1 MNKIYK
7 LKYDRRRQQLVAVS
21 ELTAGAG
28 KEATGQVCCLSD
40 ISSFRKLQGTLTP
53 LAFLTG
59 LIVSLLP
66 GMALA
71 NPSLPAG
78 GQIVAGQGSIS
89 TSGNQMTV
97 NQNTHGMVANWN
109 SFDIGKN
116 HTVQFVQPDSSS
128 VALNR
133 VTGGHES
140 QILGTLKA
148 NGQVMLINPAGVM
161 FGKGAKVNTAGLVAS
176 TKNISNADFMAG
188 HYTFSGG
195 ANPGAAVV
203 NQGSLTTTKGGYIIL
218 AADRVQN
225 SGTVRT
231 PGGQTVLAAGEKV
244 TLQLDNGGLTSV
256 SVNGSV
262 VNALVENRGLLSATD
277 GQVWLTAR
285 GKDMLLNTVVNNRGM
300 IEAGGLT
307 RHGGEIMLDGGDSG
321 VVSQS
326 GMLLADSNTGRG
338 GKITVEGENIHLVA
352 GSRASATGKT
362 GGGEV
367 YVGGGWQGKDNRI
380 KNAAKVVM
388 DKTAVIDVSAG
399 ESGNG
404 GQAVLWSDEY
414 TDFRGT
420 ILAKGGLL
428 SGDGGRVETSSFRN
442 LQAFGDVKASAVAGR
457 GGEWL
462 LDPLDVT
469 IVSGGTNT
477 NITETGVGT
486 SSRLDSDTDHI
497 FSPSAGGAQV
507 SATKIQDQ
515 LNTGTSVTVDTHGGD
530 GTSGNIT
537 FNGDAKISK
546 TAGTDATLTLR
557 ADNNIVFNNRSSWSA
572 LTDQG
577 NATIS
582 SSAGKLG
589 LRLLAGD
596 SAQNGTISFGNFVHM
611 WLNGGDFYAGTN
623 NAASSV
629 SVSFNNAG
637 RVSNAGNITL
647 NATGGTRVNFSQL
660 EATNN
665 LTVNGPLSMTADYN
679 VLTQLTAGNQLTVN
693 ASSGDISAVSKGNQS
708 GGGKV
713 LLSGNSG
720 VIINALNGTLWTD
733 AFKDANHGVDIN
745 SSAGAVALKGLVQNG
760 TAGFALKNTNI
771 TSKGDTT
778 LEGLS
783 YWGEATKLDGVNIN
797 STGNVTISGL
807 AKNVT
812 TNDIGQASAKGVTI
826 TGSNITSQNGNVSL
840 TGLSAANKNSG
851 NALSVSS
858 SNISANITTGKILLD
873 GTTKNNRG
881 VNVTNSNLSAN
892 ALNVTGVATNEGNGF
907 VFSNTS
913 LNGALSNLTNV
924 TLSSAGSAVSAVN
937 ILDAVFVNM
946 TNETVRDTL
955 LVKGIENMTQLNA
968 TGVTFGGSGDD
979 WVKDYR
985 NGKSGGWIFNNATVN
1000 KTGNISLQGAGFTDS
1015 SLTAGKNLTIDN
1027 GTQLLTL
1034 NGTNVSAG
1042 GNITLTAAGGIS
1054 YVGGDKENKLNMT
1067 AGQNISVNASAGSV
1081 EIKNANLSATAGDIY
1096 VTSVSAPEKVASIRF
1111 IDSVLTAANNITAA
1125 TTSDDSGYW
1134 YTTSDPSKAAL
1145 LLTGTNNFSAKKI
1158 NLSAHVKKG
1167 TNSDSSGA
1175 FMFDSGS
1182 HTTFNGTTTINGTVD
1197 NKSNGVGILSR
1208 NDGADIYASNGGL
1221 SLTAAGAQAISGL
1234 AGGGVWTDF
1243 GMRFHLTDSDL
1254 NITATGEKGGI
1265 YFEPDYAARAGL
1277 TFSGTGNVSVTSTT
1291 VYGDGINLSIL
1302 DSENLKGKV
1311 SVSGTSVSG
1320 NGIDINAN
1328 AVVKLSD
1335 ATIEGTS
1342 KSGVG
1347 ISVNATG
1354 STRPGNNISISNSEI
1369 SGSSDTGNAGV
1380 AFREGPNITLASGS
1394 VKGVVKAGI
1403 GSGVSLQGSKPITV
1417 SGTQINGT
1425 AAEGT
1430 GVVVTGRLNTSE
1442 NTALTGSATGS
1453 GSGVDIQGTLN
1464 GTGTNAVVYGISE
1477 GGSGVKITGV
1487 ASGVNITGIAVSGTG
1502 TELTD
1507 KAVVHNGT
1515 MNGSSASGTGVKIAG
1530 AASGLDITGIA
1541 KSGTATELADNANV
1555 RKTIV
1560 TGISDSGAGV
1570 AVTGNVTLDETSA
1583 SSLAGSA
1590 TDGDGLALKDTAVVN
1605 VVKQGS
1611 SEPVTTAVQLNGTS
1625 ENGSGVSTS
1634 GNITLNRVIL
1644 NGSSTGSGTGVT
1656 LGGNL
1661 TLGDTV
1667 SGVNAAAA
1675 NGTAINLNNVTF
1687 NATNHG
1693 TDPLRLNPA
1702 VTGDNGTAIKVSGDT
1717 ELINVALDGN
1727 AANGRG
1733 VVIDG
1738 NLTTNRSVSGTTENG
1753 TALTISG
1760 RLVNG
1765 AGLPVEGT
1773 ATGGGT
1779 GVSITGNTG
1788 DNRVSGTSSS
1798 GAGVSLGDGAVT
1810 GTGSTV
1816 TGTSETGSGA
1826 VINGSVS
1833 NQGTVSG
1840 TSQKGN
1846 GTDLLA
1852 AGILRG
1858 AGSVSGSS
1866 TAGTGVSVTGN
1877 TGDNRVSGT
1886 SSSGTG
1892 VSLGDGAVTGTGS
1905 TVTGTSETGSGAVIN
1920 GSVSNQGTVS
1930 GTSQKGNGA
1939 DLLAAGILT
1948 GVGSVSGT
1956 TQEGGTGTV
1965 ISGTVSGNTVY
1976 GESAAGTGVMVNN
1989 GATVSGVAVNG
2000 RTQSGTGV
2008 FWRNRVKNNHA
2019 VISGDA
2025 LSGLGVY
2032 LESDTTLNDTAVRG
2046 STQTGTGVSVA
2057 GELSGGTIAGKAG
2070 GSGDA
2075 VNLKGGAVS
2084 GTDITGDSRDGSGVV
2099 ISGPV
2104 ILSSG
2109 TLTGKTVNG
2118 TGLNITTGAL
2128 TQKVGSGVRG
2138 EVNGGNG
2145 RPYNGAVLDILLAE
2159 RRIAQEQSAQN
2170 QLQNRSGQVN
2180 TGSSSGE
2187 VNISIC
2193 ADTEGSPAACQVV
2206 SVGTPGVNG
2215 VLRRR

>member
-285 GKDMLLNTVVNNRGM
+285 GKDMLLNTVVNNSGM

-414 TDFRGT
+414 TNFRGT

-469 IVSGGTNT
+469 IVSGTGNT
-477 NITETGVGT
+477 NIIETGVGT
-486 SSRLDSDTDHI
+486 GGTSLDSDTDHV
-497 FSPSAGGAQV
+497 FSPSAAGAQV
-507 SATKIQDQ
+507 SATKIQEQ
-515 LNTGTSVTVDTHGGD
+515 LNNGTSVTVDTHGGD
-530 GTSGNIT
+530 GISGNIT

-557 ADNNIVFNNRSSWSA
+557 ADNNITFLKRNNWSA
-572 LTDQG
+572 LTDSG
-577 NATIS
+577 NAAIS
-582 SSAGKLG
+582 STTGKLN
-589 LRLLAGD
+589 LNLLAADHSENGI
-596 SAQNGTISFGNFVHM
+596 GTITVGTWVHM
-611 WLNGGDFYAGTN
+611 WLKGGDFTAGTN
-623 NAASSV
+623 NAGNRV
-629 SVSFNNAG
+629 SVIFSEAG
-637 RVSNAGNITL
+637 RITDAGNITL
-647 NATGGTRVNFSQL
+647 NATGGTTFNASQL

-665 LTVNGPLSMTADYN
+665 LTVNGPLSIKATQN
-679 VLTQLTAGNQLTVN
+679 VLTQLTAGNILTVN
-693 ASSGDISAVSKGNQS
+693 ASSGDISAVSKDTS
-708 GGGKV
+708 KGKV
-713 LLSGNSG
+713 LLSGTKG

-760 TAGFALKNTNI
+760 TAGFALKNTSI

-807 AKNVT
+807 AKNLT
-812 TNDIGQASAKGVTI
+812 THQAGGANAKGITI

-840 TGLSAANKNSG
+840 TGLSGANKNSG
-851 NALSVSS
+851 DALSVSS
-858 SNISANITTGKILLD
+858 SNISANTTTGKILLN
-873 GTTKNNRG
+873 GTTTKNRG
-881 VNVTNSNLSAN
+881 VNVINSNLSAN
-892 ALNVTGVATNEGNGF
+892 ALGVTGVATDEGNGF

-913 LNGALSNLTNV
+913 LNGTLSNLTNV
-924 TLSSAGSAVSAVN
+924 TLSSAESAVSAVN
-937 ILDAVFVNM
+937 ILDTVFVNM

-955 LVKGIENMTQLNA
+955 LVKGIENMTLLNA
-968 TGVTFGGSGDD
+968 TGVTFGGSGND

-1000 KTGNISLQGAGFTDS
+1000 KTGNISLKGAGFTDS

-1081 EIKNANLSATAGDIY
+1081 EIKNANLNATAGDIQ
-1096 VTSVSAPEKVASIRF
+1096 VTSVSALGKVASIRF
-1111 IDSVLTAANNITAA
+1111 IDSVLTAANTITAA

-1134 YTTSDPSKAAL
+1134 YTSYDPSKAAL

-1197 NKSNGVGILSR
+1197 NKSYGVGILSR
-1208 NDGADIYASNGGL
+1208 NNGADIYASNGGL

-1234 AGGGVWTDF
+1234 AAGGVWTDF

-1254 NITATGEKGGI
+1254 NITATGQKGGI
-1265 YFEPDYAARAGL
+1265 FFEPDYAARAGL
-1277 TFSGTGNVSVTSTT
+1277 TFNGTGNVSVTSTT
-1291 VYGDGINLSIL
+1291 TGGDGINLSIL
-1302 DSENLKGKV
+1302 DSGNLKGKV
-1311 SVSGTSVSG
+1311 AVSGTSVTG

-1354 STRPGNNISISNSEI
+1354 STRPGNNISISNSKI
-1369 SGSSDTGNAGV
+1369 SGSSDTGSAGV
-1380 AFREGPNITLASGS
+1380 AFRAGPNITLASGS
-1394 VKGVVKAGI
+1394 VKGVVKAGT

-1464 GTGTNAVVYGISE
+1464 GTGTNAVVYGTSE

-1530 AASGLDITGIA
+1530 IASGLDITGIA
-1541 KSGTATELADNANV
+1541 NSGTATELADKANV
-1555 RKTIV
+1555 RKTMV

-1634 GNITLNRVIL
+1634 GDVTLNRVIL

-1798 GAGVSLGDGAVT
+1798 G
-1810 GTGSTV
+1810 
-1816 TGTSETGSGA
+1816 
-1826 VINGSVS
+1826 
-1833 NQGTVSG
+1833 
-1840 TSQKGN
+1840 
-1846 GTDLLA
+1846 
-1852 AGILRG
+1852 
-1858 AGSVSGSS
+1858 
-1866 TAGTGVSVTGN
+1866 
-1877 TGDNRVSGT
+1877 
-1886 SSSGTG
+1886 TG

-1920 GSVSNQGTVS
+1920 GSVNNQGTVS

-1939 DLLAAGILT
+1939 DLLAAGILR
-1948 GVGSVSGT
+1948 GAGSVSGSST
-1956 TQEGGTGTV
+1956 
-1965 ISGTVSGNTVY
+1965 
-1976 GESAAGTGVMVNN
+1976 AGTGV
-1989 GATVSGVAVNG
+1989 S
-2000 RTQSGTGV
+2000 
-2008 FWRNRVKNNHA
+2008 
-2019 VISGDA
+2019 
-2025 LSGLGVY
+2025 
-2032 LESDTTLNDTAVRG
+2032 
-2046 STQTGTGVSVA
+2046 
-2057 GELSGGTIAGKAG
+2057 
-2070 GSGDA
+2070 
-2075 VNLKGGAVS
+2075 
-2084 GTDITGDSRDGSGVV
+2084 
-2099 ISGPV
+2099 
-2104 ILSSG
+2104 
-2109 TLTGKTVNG
+2109 
-2118 TGLNITTGAL
+2118 
-2128 TQKVGSGVRG
+2128 
-2138 EVNGGNG
+2138 
-2145 RPYNGAVLDILLAE
+2145 
-2159 RRIAQEQSAQN
+2159 
-2170 QLQNRSGQVN
+2170 
-2180 TGSSSGE
+2180 
-2187 VNISIC
+2187 
-2193 ADTEGSPAACQVV
+2193 
-2206 SVGTPGVNG
+2206 
-2215 VLRRR
+2215 